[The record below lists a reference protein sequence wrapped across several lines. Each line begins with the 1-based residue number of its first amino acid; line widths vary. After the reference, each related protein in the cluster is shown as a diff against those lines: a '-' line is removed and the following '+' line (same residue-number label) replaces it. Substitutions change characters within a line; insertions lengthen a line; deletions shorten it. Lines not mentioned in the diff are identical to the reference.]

1 MKQGKLKNGFKFEID
16 ENVLDDMELLDD
28 MAEAEG
34 ENPLKI
40 SAVIVRVLGKEQRK
54 RLYDSLRGEDGR
66 VHIEDATAAF
76 TEILKIAGEEDG
88 KNS

>member
-1 MKQGKLKNGFKFEID
+1 MKKGKLNNGFEFEID

-34 ENPLKI
+34 DNPLKI
-40 SAVIVRVLGKEQRK
+40 SSVIVKVLGKEQRK
-54 RLYDSLRGEDGR
+54 RLYDSLRGENGK
-66 VHIEDATAAF
+66 VSIEAATNAF
-76 TEILKIAGEEDG
+76 TEILKIAGGEDG